1 MYRNCMEPSVKRT
14 VRTVHAARALV
25 CVRLSP
31 HTCVVWLPVPH
42 LPIMWPLWEEPKSR
56 TVAEV
61 IGEAKR
67 LSEPFHSEGNYFCS
81 YFIMRRTAEEI
92 VVRCGPGGSV
102 VVRDRLKPALIEAST
117 QDSAGLTRDA
127 SQTMRQALTELY
139 SKEGATRQVVLEGM
153 PEPAALF
160 AEGYPEL
167 ARAEQFPRGSLA
179 MKLSTLRGAIALMIQ
194 VAKSQLEDGNPAG
207 ALFILTRS
215 IQDVVLH
222 LEAQHTTQ
230 LDILREIRSQ
240 GESLSSGAGNAEV
253 GAKAMIKR
261 LRDLACAE
269 TNPQLT
275 QGVSSPV
282 LFATEESF
290 PTLVDRSKGSGGCCL
305 VL

>member
-1 MYRNCMEPSVKRT
+1 
-14 VRTVHAARALV
+14 
-25 CVRLSP
+25 
-31 HTCVVWLPVPH
+31 
-42 LPIMWPLWEEPKSR
+42 
-56 TVAEV
+56 
-61 IGEAKR
+61 
-67 LSEPFHSEGNYFCS
+67 
-81 YFIMRRTAEEI
+81 
-92 VVRCGPGGSV
+92 
-102 VVRDRLKPALIEAST
+102 
-117 QDSAGLTRDA
+117 
-127 SQTMRQALTELY
+127 
-139 SKEGATRQVVLEGM
+139 
-153 PEPAALF
+153 
-160 AEGYPEL
+160 
-167 ARAEQFPRGSLA
+167 
-179 MKLSTLRGAIALMIQ
+179 MIQ